1 MAMSLTNIVFCAL
14 LLGLPPLAVAQPSL
28 KGIDLFGTTQIT
40 LDQVQK
46 QYGDQIQQFV
56 QAQVNEDTLR
66 AKKLKQE
73 IESGIH
79 RMGDFAYVKLSLI
92 RSYDPGHPAY
102 LTVDVVDAKDRES
115 RMRFLPAPKGSF
127 QDPEGLLALWEEY
140 MKTGS
145 ELVEKDE
152 LDFEKMECPAFH
164 CVFGFDHPKLKKF
177 GPIFTSRVPENKAR
191 LIQILQEDKNADHR
205 ANAAFLLAHNQ
216 DGQELVSVLVP
227 SIFDPEEPVR
237 NNAMRVLGFI
247 SIDHKE
253 LRIPVEPVL
262 EALRFPAT
270 TDRNKASFILC
281 GMSDRAECQKAIIQQ
296 GGPVLLQMLKLSQPN
311 NHDHAYI
318 ILRTISGKE
327 FGDRDYEAWEKWL
340 KEYQ

>member
-1 MAMSLTNIVFCAL
+1 MAMRWTSIACCAL
-14 LLGLPPLAVAQPSL
+14 LLGLTPLAVAQPSL

-40 LDQVQK
+40 LEQVQK
-46 QYGDQIQQFV
+46 QYGGQIQQF
-56 QAQVNEDTLR
+56 ARARISNDTLR
-66 AKKLKQE
+66 TERLKRE
-73 IESGIH
+73 IESNIH
-79 RMGDFAYVKLSLI
+79 QMGDFAYVKLSLI
-92 RSYDPGHPAY
+92 RSYDPGRPAY
-102 LTVDVVDAKDRES
+102 LTIDVVDAKDRES

-127 QDPEGLLALWEEY
+127 PDPEGLLALWDEY

-145 ELVEKDE
+145 GLVEKDE

-164 CVFGFDHPKLKKF
+164 CLFGFDHPKLKKF
-177 GPIFTSRVPENKAR
+177 GPIFASRVPENKAR
-191 LIQILQEDKNADHR
+191 LIQILQEDRNAERR
-205 ANAAFLLAHNQ
+205 ACAAFLLAHIQ
-216 DGQELVSVLVP
+216 DGQELVHVLLP
-227 SIFDPEEPVR
+227 SIFDPDESVR

-253 LRIPVEPVL
+253 LRIPIEPVL

-281 GMSDRAECQKAIIQQ
+281 GMSDRAEYQKAIIQQ
-296 GGPVLLQMLKLSQPN
+296 GGPVLLQMLNLSQPN

-340 KEYQ
+340 REYQ